1 MSPAAPSSTP
11 PPLPDSLRRVLP
23 AARWEAVTDGLS
35 GAGVWRSS
43 RFVLKILSRTQLDRP
58 LHAEA
63 LRLRWAAS
71 RLPMPTVVA
80 YDVDDEREYLAMT
93 RIPGIP
99 LHHPDALL
107 HPERVTDLLARALR
121 ELHAQPVR
129 DCPFNASLNVR
140 LREARE
146 RVAAGMID
154 ETDFDSERSGWTAQQ
169 VWTEL
174 LRTRPG
180 GEDLV
185 LTHGDACLPNLLLD
199 GEYIAG
205 FVDVGRLGIADRH
218 ADIALAHRSLTF
230 NIGPDAAEQFLDIYG
245 RELVKP
251 EKLTYYRLLDELF

>member
-1 MSPAAPSSTP
+1 MPPEASSSGP

-23 AARWEAVTDGLS
+23 AARWEAVTDGQS

-43 RFVLKILSRTQLDRP
+43 RFVLKILNRTQLDRP

-63 LRLRWAAS
+63 LRLRWAAG
-71 RLPMPTVVA
+71 RIPVPTVVA
-80 YDVDDEREYLAMT
+80 YDVDGEREYLATT
-93 RIPGIP
+93 RIPGLP

-146 RVAAGMID
+146 HVAAGAVD
-154 ETDFDSERSGWTAQQ
+154 ESDFDDERAGWTAQQ
-169 VWTEL
+169 VWNEA

-185 LTHGDACLPNLLLD
+185 LTHGDACLPNLILD
-199 GEYIAG
+199 GEFIGG

-218 ADIALAHRSLTF
+218 ADLGLAHRSLSF
-230 NIGPDAAEQFLDIYG
+230 NIGPDAAEHFLDIYG
-245 RELVKP
+245 RELVNV
-251 EKLTYYRLLDELF
+251 EKLKYYCLLDELF